1 MLEHVYGVVAWQ
13 YFEQI
18 SHSTLAFVLFY
29 FSRIS
34 YVAGNTFIFSDGTVV
49 QQEDG
54 PGRGDILLYVLDPTD
69 VTIDPG
75 Y

>member
-1 MLEHVYGVVAWQ
+1 ML
-13 YFEQI
+13 YFV
-18 SHSTLAFVLFY
+18 T
-29 FSRIS
+29 
-34 YVAGNTFIFSDGTVV
+34 GNTFIFSDGTVV

-54 PGRGDILLYVLDPTD
+54 TSGGDILLYVLDPAD